1 MSHRHQDRIEP
12 LSIDCVVFG
21 FEADSHDLKILLIK
35 RAIEPMFD
43 TWALPGGFILYGE
56 GIDEA
61 SKRILREMTGIENL
75 YLKQLRAFGEVD
87 RYPDKRVITL
97 SYYALVKPGNYRL
110 TPGEDA
116 SDATWFVLSESPK
129 LAFDHQHIL
138 DEAIETLRREVRNR
152 PIGFELLPE
161 KFTLLQLQKL
171 YEAILG
177 IELDKSNFRRKIQR
191 MNLLV
196 KLEEWEENVAHRAAR
211 LFKFDKGIYDDLQNR
226 GLIFDV

>member
-1 MSHRHQDRIEP
+1 MSHHSSKKIDP

-21 FEADSHDLKILLIK
+21 FEADSHELKILLIK
-35 RAIEPMFD
+35 RAIEPSHGA
-43 TWALPGGFILYGE
+43 WALPGGFILFTE

-61 SKRILREMTGIENL
+61 SKRILMEMTGIENL

-87 RYPDKRVITL
+87 RYPGKRVITF
-97 SYYALVKPGNYRL
+97 SYYALVKPGNYAL
-110 TPGEDA
+110 NPGEDA
-116 SDATWFVLSESPK
+116 SDARWSLLSELPK
-129 LAFDHQHIL
+129 LAFDHKKIL
-138 DEAIETLRREVRNR
+138 DEAISTLRKEVRNR

-177 IELDKSNFRRKIQR
+177 IELDKSNFRRKILR

-196 KLEEWEENVAHRAAR
+196 KLEEWESNVAHRAAR
-211 LFKFDKGIYDDLQNR
+211 LFKFDKDRYDNLQNK
-226 GLIFDV
+226 GLIFDI

>member
-1 MSHRHQDRIEP
+1 MSHSHLDKIEP

-21 FEADSHDLKILLIK
+21 FEAESHDLKILLIK
-35 RAIEPMFD
+35 RAIEPNFGS
-43 TWALPGGFILYGE
+43 WALPGGFILYSE

-61 SKRILREMTGIENL
+61 SNRILNEMTGIENL
-75 YLKQLRAFGEVD
+75 YLKQLRAFGEVK

-97 SYYALVKPGNYRL
+97 SYYALVKPGNYTL

-116 SDATWFVLSESPK
+116 SAAEWFLLSDCPELP
-129 LAFDHQHIL
+129 FDHQEIL
-138 DEAIETLRREVRNR
+138 NEAIYTLRREVRNR

-196 KLEEWEENVAHRAAR
+196 KLDEWEENVAHRAAR
-211 LFKFDKGIYDDLQNR
+211 LFKFDKGIYDDLQNK